1 MGAMGEAALVE
12 FRDLTV
18 SYGAVP
24 ALAGVAGA
32 FPPGPTG
39 LLGPNGAG
47 KTTLLK
53 TLLGFLRPDR
63 GHLTAFGL
71 DPGQTPLE
79 VRRRIGYMPEVD
91 CHLPGM
97 TAAAFVSFAGEL
109 SGLPRNEAISRG
121 HEVLYYVGLGE
132 ARYRTVDT
140 YSTGMK
146 QRVKLAQAL
155 VHDPDLL
162 LLDEPTNGLDPEGRD
177 EMLGLIRDVST
188 RRGMSL
194 ILCSHLLR
202 DVEQVCETV
211 IVLNQ
216 GRVAAAG
223 PIAELT
229 GPRRSVYDIR
239 LKGDAA
245 ALLTDLKD
253 LGCDWREAEDGY
265 RVFLSDGLGPE
276 LIFRAARDCGVQV
289 RFLRPGAESLE
300 DVFLRAL
307 GHGGTDGTA
316 GKGNGIETET
326 RTASSA
332 HSVASH
338 DRVRGVRGE

>member
-1 MGAMGEAALVE
+1 MEQETLVE
-12 FRDLTV
+12 FRDLAV
-18 SYGAVP
+18 SYGPLP
-24 ALAGVAGA
+24 ALAGVSGA
-32 FPPGPTG
+32 FPAGATG

-63 GHLTAFGL
+63 GRLTAFGL
-71 DPGQTPLE
+71 DPGKTPLE

-97 TAAAFVSFAGEL
+97 TAAGFVSFAGEL
-109 SGLPRNEAISRG
+109 SGLPRDEAISRG

-177 EMLGLIRDVST
+177 EMLALIRDVSQ
-188 RRGMSL
+188 RRGISL

-216 GRVAAAG
+216 GQVAAAG

-229 GPRRSVYDIR
+229 GPRRSVYDVR
-239 LKGDAA
+239 LKGDPA

-253 LGCDWREAEDGY
+253 RGCEWREVEDGY
-265 RVFLSDGLGPE
+265 RVFLSDGFGPE
-276 LIFRAARDCGVQV
+276 LIFATARECGVQV
-289 RFLRPGAESLE
+289 RYLRPGAESLE
-300 DVFLRAL
+300 DVFLKAL
-307 GHGGTDGTA
+307 GHDGATGGTV
-316 GKGNGIETET
+316 GKGTGIETET

-332 HSVASH
+332 LSVAGN
-338 DRVRGVRGE
+338 DRERGA